1 MFKKA
6 HRILGIMAIDAL
18 RYLLGRHRTVAGEVI
33 GLGLLH
39 RRVGGLHQEALLH
52 PDVQDLPKL
61 TDLTL
66 LTGSPIPG
74 TGGTGG
80 SSVF

>member
-1 MFKKA
+1 MASHRNDRVDRPDKA
-6 HRILGIMAIDAL
+6 MQERP
-18 RYLLGRHRTVAGEVI
+18 RKVWVRPEV
-33 GLGLLH
+33 
-39 RRVGGLHQEALLH
+39 R
-52 PDVQDLPKL
+52 DLPKL

-74 TGGTGG
+74 AGGSGG

>member
-1 MFKKA
+1 
-6 HRILGIMAIDAL
+6 MAS
-18 RYLLGRHRTVAGEVI
+18 HRTDHADHRDEQIQERPRKAWVCPEV
-33 GLGLLH
+33 
-39 RRVGGLHQEALLH
+39 R
-52 PDVQDLPKL
+52 DLPKL

-74 TGGTGG
+74 TGGSGG

>member
-1 MFKKA
+1 VPA
-6 HRILGIMAIDAL
+6 AIVAYRRITVD
-18 RYLLGRHRTVAGEVI
+18 RDERHPEDRSGS
-33 GLGLLH
+33 
-39 RRVGGLHQEALLH
+39 RVTGAKPWIRPEIA
-52 PDVQDLPKL
+52 DLPKL

>member
-1 MFKKA
+1 MNS
-6 HRILGIMAIDAL
+6 HIDDRVERHDEGI
-18 RYLLGRHRTVAGEVI
+18 RVHT
-33 GLGLLH
+33 
-39 RRVGGLHQEALLH
+39 RR
-52 PDVQDLPKL
+52 PWTRPTVQDLPKL

>member
-1 MFKKA
+1 MASHRNDHVDHRDETMEERPRKA
-6 HRILGIMAIDAL
+6 WVRP
-18 RYLLGRHRTVAGEVI
+18 EV
-33 GLGLLH
+33 
-39 RRVGGLHQEALLH
+39 R
-52 PDVQDLPKL
+52 DLPKL

-74 TGGTGG
+74 AGGSGG

>member
-1 MFKKA
+1 MASHSKDHADHRDEDRQEVPRKA
-6 HRILGIMAIDAL
+6 WTR
-18 RYLLGRHRTVAGEVI
+18 
-33 GLGLLH
+33 
-39 RRVGGLHQEALLH
+39 
-52 PDVQDLPKL
+52 PDIRDLPKL

-74 TGGTGG
+74 TGGSGG

>member
-1 MFKKA
+1 MA
-6 HRILGIMAIDAL
+6 SHYNDRVDHRDETLQE
-18 RYLLGRHRTVAGEVI
+18 RPRKTWVRPEV
-33 GLGLLH
+33 
-39 RRVGGLHQEALLH
+39 R
-52 PDVQDLPKL
+52 DLPKL

-74 TGGTGG
+74 TGGSGG